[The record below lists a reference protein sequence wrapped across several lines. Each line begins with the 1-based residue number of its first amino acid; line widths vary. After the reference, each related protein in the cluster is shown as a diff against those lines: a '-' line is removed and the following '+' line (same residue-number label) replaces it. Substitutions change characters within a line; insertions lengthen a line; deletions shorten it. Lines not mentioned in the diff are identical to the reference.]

1 MTGNY
6 VATYAHEPVSGAAP
20 GVRHTHLRVAV
31 DMWRK
36 GAVKVG
42 FEVLRL

>member
-6 VATYAHEPVSGAAP
+6 VATYAHEPVNGVA
-20 GVRHTHLRVAV
+20 GVRRTHLRVAV
-31 DMWRK
+31 DMWGK

-42 FEVLRL
+42 FEVLSL